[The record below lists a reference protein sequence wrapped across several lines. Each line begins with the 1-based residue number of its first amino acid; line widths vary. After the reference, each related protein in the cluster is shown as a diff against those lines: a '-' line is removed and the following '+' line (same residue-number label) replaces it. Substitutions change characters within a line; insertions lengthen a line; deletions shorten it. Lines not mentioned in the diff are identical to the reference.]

1 MVIELLC
8 TTVVPLIWHRRV
20 RHPASTRP
28 SQVAVIVADVVVGV
42 AGAVGIIRVIVL
54 VIAVVVLELELVVE
68 ARVLVVGRR
77 AGAK

>member
-28 SQVAVIVADVVVGV
+28 SQVAVIVVL
-42 AGAVGIIRVIVL
+42 IIMCLMSETLKQIL
-54 VIAVVVLELELVVE
+54 HEELGNHWYLDFSI
-68 ARVLVVGRR
+68 RLDSTRLDDTR
-77 AGAK
+77 LD

>member
-42 AGAVGIIRVIVL
+42 TGAVGIIRVIVL
-54 VIAVVVLELELVVE
+54 HRTSDPSAAATALYCS
-68 ARVLVVGRR
+68 
-77 AGAK
+77 GASCL